1 MFIWIGWTGFA
12 SSFSYYC
19 AIVLPHSHVILII
32 LIGYMIFLLPFLGV
46 MIMSLSIV
54 SFLTQLD
61 SGILCLQTAF
71 IWSIVQMALS
81 LKLIDTFIFGFFLNS
96 FPVFFNFFFS
106 CISMP
111 FSSCSVLQKQKKQ
124 NFFPEVSKNI
134 FVVGLKTFF

>member
-96 FPVFFNFFFS
+96 FPMCFS
-106 CISMP
+106 I
-111 FSSCSVLQKQKKQ
+111 FSFLVSPCLLVAVQSCKSKK
-124 NFFPEVSKNI
+124 NKIFSLKFPKI
-134 FVVGLKTFF
+134 FLW